1 MKSPIFNKITS
12 LTLVALFLAACAS
25 TPPVPEQTVEQR
37 AQARWDHL
45 IAGEAAE
52 AWAYYTP
59 GFRQITSESD
69 FQAWLD
75 GRPVRWLTAEVQS
88 GECKDPDRCI
98 VVTSV
103 TYRAPNAPP
112 GINEMRMTRDIEEE
126 WIRLDGQW
134 WYVQN

>member
-1 MKSPIFNKITS
+1 MNKKTTRT
-12 LTLVALFLAACAS
+12 LMLVALGLLMAACAS
-25 TPPVPEQTVEQR
+25 TPPAPEQTVEQR

-52 AWAYYTP
+52 AWAFYTP
-59 GFRQITSESD
+59 GYRQITSLQEFD
-69 FQAWLD
+69 AWLK
-75 GRPVRWLTAEVQS
+75 GRPIRWLAAEVQE
-88 GECKDPDRCI
+88 GECDDPDRCI

-103 TYRAPNAPP
+103 TYRAPNAPT